1 MVISPRS
8 KRSCRMIFRASVMSK
23 LRPTTIPHR
32 YIHATMP
39 IGALLLYPRRHAPV
53 PFPRVRPSLP
63 SHRTVAAKESLD
75 GSSRYVRG
83 PPSRKIQIDLPANP
97 LEVMMTTT
105 MRTKTTIK
113 TKTKTIVAI
122 CQIQVPI
129 LPLAS
134 RYEILLLFVLFLLD
148 T

>member
-1 MVISPRS
+1 MVISPRL
-8 KRSCRMIFRASVMSK
+8 KRSCRTIFRASVMSK
-23 LRPTTIPHR
+23 LRPTTISRR

-39 IGALLLYPRRHAPV
+39 IGALLLYLRRHAPV

-63 SHRTVAAKESLD
+63 SHRTVAAKESLG

-83 PPSRKIQIDLPANP
+83 PSPRKIQIDLPANR
-97 LEVMMTTT
+97 LEVMMTTMT
-105 MRTKTTIK
+105 MRIKTT

-122 CQIQVPI
+122 CRIQVPI

-134 RYEILLLFVLFLLD
+134 RFKILFLFVLLLLD